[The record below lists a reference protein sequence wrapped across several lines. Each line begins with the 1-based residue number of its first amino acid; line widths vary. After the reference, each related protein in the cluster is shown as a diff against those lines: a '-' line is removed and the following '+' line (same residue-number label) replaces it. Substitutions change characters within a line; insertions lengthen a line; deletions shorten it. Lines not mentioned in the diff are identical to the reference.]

1 MLLRKLLN
9 ILMVGAFVA
18 TTTTAVKAQEV
29 QKIVA
34 IVNEDIISGFDVI
47 QRISLRIFMGGL
59 PDTRTTRE
67 QLVPSTINTLIDDR
81 LKAQEAA
88 RFNIKA
94 SDREVNEAIDRFE
107 KRYGIRSGMAEQAL
121 ASKQI
126 ALDSVIDQIR
136 AAIEWD
142 KLVRRRVIPRVNITE
157 EEIKAEQQHLRE
169 NKGKNEYL
177 INEIFMAVDVPTNE
191 AKISDQITRLY
202 EQLGKGADFRRV
214 ATQFSQGPT
223 ASKGGEMGWFMAE
236 DLEPAIAQMVAGK
249 KKGAVLP
256 PVRGQ
261 DGYYIVSIDDVR
273 QILSD
278 QPGDSQIDLSQI
290 AIPVKLA
297 ERTGRSDSQAQ
308 LAQAVSQFVDG
319 CEYLPQMFQ
328 QISNPQTGKMGRVQL
343 SKLPENIKNLVSPL
357 QEGQASAP
365 FLDKDVYRIFIVCDR
380 IDANKQSDSEEA
392 IRQKLGTKRIESRV
406 ARYLNDLRREAVIES
421 R

>member
-1 MLLRKLLN
+1 MLLKKLLN
-9 ILMVGAFVA
+9 ILMVGTILVA
-18 TTTTAVKAQEV
+18 ASTAVRAQEV

-59 PDTRTTRE
+59 PDTRATRE
-67 QLVPSTINTLIDDR
+67 QLVASTINTLIDDR
-81 LKAQEAA
+81 LKAQETA
-88 RFNIKA
+88 RFNISA
-94 SDREVNEAIDRFE
+94 SDGEVNSAIERFE
-107 KRYGIRSGMAEQAL
+107 QRYGIRPGMAEPAL
-121 ASKQI
+121 ASKKI
-126 ALDSVIDQIR
+126 ALDSLIDQIR
-136 AAIEWD
+136 VAIAWD
-142 KLVRRRVIPRVNITE
+142 KLIRRRVVPRVNVTE
-157 EEIKAEQQHLRE
+157 EEVKAEQQHLRE

-177 INEIFMAVDVPTNE
+177 ISEIFMAVDIPTEE

-202 EQLGKGADFRRV
+202 EQLGKGADFGRV

-236 DLEPAIAQMVAGK
+236 DLEPSIGQVVAGK

-261 DGYYIVSIDDVR
+261 DGYYIVSINDVR

-278 QPGDSQIDLSQI
+278 KPGDSQIDLSQI
-290 AIPVKLA
+290 VIPVKLA
-297 ERTGRSDSQAQ
+297 EQTGRTDSQAQ
-308 LAQAVSQFVDG
+308 LAQSVSQFVDN

-328 QISNPQTGKMGRVQL
+328 EISNPQTGKMGRVQL
-343 SKLPENIKNLVSPL
+343 SKLPDNIKNIVGNL
-357 QEGQASAP
+357 QPGQASAP

-380 IDANKQSDSEEA
+380 VDANTQSDSEDA
-392 IRQKLGTKRIESRV
+392 IRQKLGAQRIEARV
-406 ARYLNDLRREAVIES
+406 VRYLNDLRREAVIES

>member
-9 ILMVGAFVA
+9 ILMVGAFLA

-59 PDTRTTRE
+59 PDTRATRE
-67 QLVPSTINTLIDDR
+67 QLVASTINTLIDDR
-81 LKAQEAA
+81 LKSQEAA
-88 RFNIKA
+88 RFNISA
-94 SDREVNEAIDRFE
+94 TDREVNAAIERFE
-107 KRYGIRSGMAEQAL
+107 KRYGIRPGMAEPAL
-121 ASKQI
+121 ASKKI
-126 ALDSVIDQIR
+126 ALDSLIDQIR
-136 AAIEWD
+136 VAIVWN
-142 KLVRRRVIPRVNITE
+142 KVIRRRVVPRVNVTDA
-157 EEIKAEQQHLRE
+157 EIKAEQQHLRE

-177 INEIFMAVDVPTNE
+177 ISEIFLSVDIPTDE
-191 AKISDQITRLY
+191 AKVSDQVTKFY

-223 ASKGGEMGWFMAE
+223 ASKGGTMGWFIVE

-249 KKGAVLP
+249 KKGTVLP

-261 DGYYIVSIDDVR
+261 DGYYIVSVNDVR

-290 AIPVKLA
+290 VIPVKLA
-297 ERTGRSDSQAQ
+297 EKTGRTDNQAQ
-308 LAQAVSQFVDG
+308 LAQAISQFVNG
-319 CEYLPQMFQ
+319 CDYLPQMFD
-328 QISNPQTGKMGRVQL
+328 QISNPQTGKMGKVQL
-343 SKLPENIKNLVSPL
+343 SKLPDNIRNLVSPL
-357 QEGQASAP
+357 QKGQASAP

-380 IDANKQSDSEEA
+380 VDANKQSDSEDA
-392 IRQKLGTKRIESRV
+392 IRQKLGTKRIEARV
-406 ARYLNDLRREAVIES
+406 VRYLNDLRREAVIES